1 MKPNPLKAR
10 FLADLDRWLTPEL
23 LYHGFT
29 GESDPYELARIA
41 DLDHALQSS
50 LLNKVERLWPERLAA
65 IAATRK
71 KEKQDGANA
80 VNQYVLRAVNDH
92 R

>member
-1 MKPNPLKAR
+1 MNPNPLKAR
-10 FLADLDRWLTPEL
+10 FLAELDRWLTPEL

-29 GESDPYELARIA
+29 GESDPSELERIA

-50 LLNKVERLWPERLAA
+50 LLSKVERLWPERLAA

-71 KEKQDGANA
+71 RKKQDGANA
-80 VNQYVLRAVNDH
+80 VNQYVLRAAK
-92 R
+92 